1 MSEKFPGHGI
11 VRTNRR
17 ARIGG
22 SIQLFGEKIRPEKIR
37 PENVPPKILTLLDA
51 FDEILTLLGP
61 FMPTKS
67 GFLAKSLP
75 YSTIFQNS
83 CTRSSGTD
91 AIFSTQR
98 CPRGRDPEFI
108 YTKNWR
114 GRDPDF
120 IYTNFIYQKNFPAAR
135 A

>member
-22 SIQLFGEKIRPEKIR
+22 SNPIFREKIR

-61 FMPTKS
+61 CVPTKS
-67 GFLAKSLP
+67 GFWP
-75 YSTIFQNS
+75 NHYRTP
-83 CTRSSGTD
+83 R
-91 AIFSTQR
+91 FSR
-98 CPRGRDPEFI
+98 NLYPILWHGS
-108 YTKNWR
+108 
-114 GRDPDF
+114 DF
-120 IYTNFIYQKNFPAAR
+120 IYTTMSARPGSGFYLHKELARPGSGFYLHKLYISKNFPAAR